1 MKPPPLSKPEKKDTY
16 RAGFLNQGAQAP
28 WGALRFLQGCLGKM
42 SKNCPK
48 LVYKPE
54 GGTSLP
60 FSYTK
65 PQVFIVHHYNFPAA
79 GLLTKLMTS

>member
-1 MKPPPLSKPEKKDTY
+1 
-16 RAGFLNQGAQAP
+16 
-28 WGALRFLQGCLGKM
+28 M

-48 LVYKPE
+48 LVYKPA

-65 PQVFIVHHYNFPAA
+65 PQVFIVHHYDLLAA
-79 GLLTKLMTS
+79 SFLTTSDIS